1 MTLTASIILILLALR
16 SFCIF
21 RLERF
26 EFALFQKHMV
36 IVAFEFHK
44 NNPELCQ
51 GLMERDPDKLL
62 KSQLI
67 VAKKLEQNF
76 EEFQK
81 QQQRQMKSKE
91 KSQGKPLKVSFKKNS
106 KANKIS
112 RSEKRIRT
120 IVGIIDEW
128 NKTAITSINQNI
140 LLLYSL
146 HQSCTFSENKIRIL
160 IQSEY
165 YKGGLQCRMNSTKKA
180 TNEMCWR
187 RFKYVVDGSG
197 QPGPLTWRCH
207 QHYDVNNIMV
217 ATCSLC

>member
-1 MTLTASIILILLALR
+1 MEKQENIPVDELRFRKFEFEHQLERQKIFLKYLHYLSTPLVIISLFYSMTLTASIILILLALR

-36 IVAFEFHK
+36 IIAFEFHK

-140 LLLYSL
+140 LLL
-146 HQSCTFSENKIRIL
+146 
-160 IQSEY
+160 
-165 YKGGLQCRMNSTKKA
+165 
-180 TNEMCWR
+180 
-187 RFKYVVDGSG
+187 
-197 QPGPLTWRCH
+197 
-207 QHYDVNNIMV
+207 
-217 ATCSLC
+217 